1 MGLNKEEP
9 HTNTKMSP
17 SLLSIT
23 PALEARKKTQQ
34 TSKSADLRLTY
45 LQQFKRYPLPL
56 IPLLKT
62 ASQLCRLPQP
72 LQLKYNPVLFL
83 EEQVCQEEAE
93 EAHQEEVAEVHQEE
107 VVEVHREEETPT
119 NQPKEME
126 NPWAHYQQS
135 LKEIT

>member
-9 HTNTKMSP
+9 HTNTKTSP

-34 TSKSADLRLTY
+34 TSKSADLQLTY

-56 IPLLKT
+56 IPLPKT

-93 EAHQEEVAEVHQEE
+93 EAHQEEVVEVHQEE
-107 VVEVHREEETPT
+107 EMPT

-135 LKEIT
+135 SKEIA